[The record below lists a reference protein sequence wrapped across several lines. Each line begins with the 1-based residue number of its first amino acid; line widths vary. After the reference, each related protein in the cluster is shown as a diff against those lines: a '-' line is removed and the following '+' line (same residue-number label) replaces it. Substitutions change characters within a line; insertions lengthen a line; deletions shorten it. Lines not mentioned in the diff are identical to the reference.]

1 MDNFDKLHAEQDAF
15 IKSVFHEDK
24 LVSQPVLDSLESYL
38 EKTKIK
44 ADKYTH
50 KQKRVILI
58 LVILLIISVGYN
70 VYLTVVPGA
79 KKPENKKTINSTTVI
94 IDNQKENDEIDAVI
108 KVEDDKDENTVK
120 PENTTVENTVAN
132 ENIAVEVEKP
142 TNNVVVANVTKVP
155 TVEKDYS
162 GEIDVEEFTKTLEA
176 YSLGINRIKDD
187 NSNLESNTIL
197 LAIAKEH
204 FNSHSNSG
212 LTVDTKYA
220 QTIKNMHTFLSEL
233 TGREFNE
240 DYIPSYNNYIGY
252 AQSTKSYLYG
262 KDISILDK
270 EDYKC
275 SDLKI
280 SEKSNNGVYSA
291 TATITRSLDGVDT
304 VYKVDVDFKV
314 NQNYTYQQFSII
326 SLKAENTSFFPDNT
340 VHFVSN

>member
-15 IKSVFHEDK
+15 IKKVFHEDK
-24 LVSQPVLDSLESYL
+24 IVSQPVLDSFETYL

-50 KQKRVILI
+50 KQKRIIFI

-70 VYLTVVPGA
+70 IYLTVVPGA
-79 KKPENKKTINSTTVI
+79 KKTGNNEPVDSTTVI
-94 IDNQKENDEIDAVI
+94 IDNKKENDEIDAVV
-108 KVEDDKDENTVK
+108 KVEDEDKTNTIK
-120 PENTTVENTVAN
+120 PENTTINNTIEN
-132 ENIAVEVEKP
+132 ENIVNEIEKP
-142 TNNVVVANVTKVP
+142 TNNVVIANVTKVP

-162 GEIDVEEFTKTLEA
+162 GEIDVEEFTKTLET

-212 LTVDTKYA
+212 LSVDTRYA
-220 QTIKNMHTFLSEL
+220 QTVANMHTFLSEL
-233 TGREFNE
+233 TSREFNE
-240 DYIPSYNNYIGY
+240 DYLPSYNNYIGY

-280 SEKSNNGVYSA
+280 SEKSNNGIYSA
-291 TATITRSLDGVDT
+291 TATITRTLDGVDT
-304 VYKVDVDFKV
+304 IYKVDVDFKV
-314 NQNYTYQQFSII
+314 NQEYTYQQFSII